1 IFQYGTQQRSNHTHC
16 ARVCELVRAGYIGE
30 LKSVDV
36 VAPNGKTGGN
46 ATPMPVPKGLDYDLW
61 LGPAPKVPY
70 TKDRVIGGGRWFIY
84 DYSLGFIAGWGAHPL
99 DIAHWGYPH
108 TPIEYSGTG
117 KVPNKGLY
125 DTVINW
131 DIKGKYASGVTF
143 TLKAGHDM
151 TTFTGTEGWIATSRA
166 RATASNPALLR
177 SKIKPNE
184 KKLLQ
189 DTNHYRNFLTACKS
203 RKTPASD
210 IDSAV
215 QSDIMSHLS
224 DIAIRTK
231 STVKWDPKKETIIDN
246 DAASRMLTRAMR
258 APWEL

>member
-1 IFQYGTQQRSNHTHC
+1 
-16 ARVCELVRAGYIGE
+16 LVRAGYIGE

-36 VAPNGKTGGN
+36 VAPNGKAGGN
-46 ATPMPVPKGLDYDLW
+46 ATPMPVPEGLDYDMW

-84 DYSLGFIAGWGAHPL
+84 DYALGFIAGWGAHPL

-108 TPIEYSGTG
+108 TPVEYSGTG

-125 DTVINW
+125 DTVIDW
-131 DIKGKYASGVTF
+131 DIKGKYASGATF
-143 TLKAGHDM
+143 TLKAGGDK
-151 TTFTGTEGWIATSRA
+151 TTFTGTEGWISASRG
-166 RATASNPALLR
+166 RASASNPALL
-177 SKIKPNE
+177 KTTVKPNE
-184 KKLLQ
+184 EKLLQ
-189 DTNHYRNFLTACKS
+189 DTNHSRNFLTACKS

-258 APWEL
+258 APWEI